1 MFLNLNFSLE
11 KKAGGKLLS
20 VRYMGYRK
28 MSKAIDAAAPPLL
41 FALVPSDVK
50 LKEVVV
56 RAEPVR
62 KLGIEDRKSVV

>member
-1 MFLNLNFSLE
+1 
-11 KKAGGKLLS
+11 
-20 VRYMGYRK
+20 

-62 KLGIEDRKSVV
+62 KLGDMIVYSAATFVGSDDRYLADLLHKLPGDRDRKSVV